1 MRKLLIG
8 LGVLVVLLVAAAVII
23 PFAVPVEVY
32 SARVA
37 ALVKQATGRELK
49 IAGPVRLSVLPMLAS
64 RRTMSRLPICRA
76 RARLTWWR

>member
-1 MRKLLIG
+1 MRKLLVG

-49 IAGPVRLSVLPMLAS
+49 IAGPVRFSVLPVLALEANDVS
-64 RRTMSRLPICRA
+64 VANMPGART
-76 RARLTWWR
+76 T